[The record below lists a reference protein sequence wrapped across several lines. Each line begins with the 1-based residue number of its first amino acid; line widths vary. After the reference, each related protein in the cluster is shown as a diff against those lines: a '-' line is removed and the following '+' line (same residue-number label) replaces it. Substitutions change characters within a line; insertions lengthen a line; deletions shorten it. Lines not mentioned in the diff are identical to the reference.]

1 MSIKVKS
8 HSLLSM
14 EQSILDTKLDSKYSC
29 GQSQCEPFSE
39 SGLWFCHPMTKE
51 FRDLHYPWMTVSVYS
66 NRAITGLSQYVFWYG
81 KKDRPSVHRR
91 EFAGCLGE
99 YYI

>member
-1 MSIKVKS
+1 MV
-8 HSLLSM
+8 LS
-14 EQSILDTKLDSKYSC
+14 SNDKRISRFALDDSVRI
-29 GQSQCEPFSE
+29 F
-39 SGLWFCHPMTKE
+39 
-51 FRDLHYPWMTVSVYS
+51 

-91 EFAGCLGE
+91 DFADCLGE